1 MAIKPLRFTLNVL
14 LPITA
19 GGLIYLCWRDPN
31 LLMFRWISALGLQTV
46 VGHLRLAVSVN
57 PATLPH
63 WFIYSLPD
71 GLWVYAL
78 TAFMGQIWWESP
90 TTWPR
95 LFWISLGLVIGAG
108 SELGQLAG
116 VVPGAFDILDL
127 CFSIFAA
134 VAAFLIIS
142 LKTKRSLNESTV

>member
-1 MAIKPLRFTLNVL
+1 
-14 LPITA
+14 
-19 GGLIYLCWRDPN
+19 
-31 LLMFRWISALGLQTV
+31 MFRWISALGLQAV
-46 VGHLRLAVSVN
+46 VGHLRLGVSVN

-78 TAFMGQIWWESP
+78 TAFMAQIWRESAK
-90 TTWPR
+90 TWPR
-95 LFWISLGLVIGAG
+95 LFWMSLGLVIGAG

-116 VVPGAFDILDL
+116 VVPGAFDVLDL

>member
-1 MAIKPLRFTLNVL
+1 MPIKPRHFTLNVL
-14 LPITA
+14 LPIIA

-57 PATLPH
+57 PGTLPH
-63 WFIYSLPD
+63 WFLYSLPD

-78 TAFMGQIWWESP
+78 TAIMVQIWRESVK
-90 TTWPR
+90 TWPR

-116 VVPGAFDILDL
+116 VVPGTFDLFDL

-142 LKTKRSLNESTV
+142 LTTKRSLNESTV